1 MKESRKLFKEALNN
15 CKLNEVR
22 ESSLSIQEKYLD
34 KDMKSFWKGVQQKNN
49 RVKYSEV
56 IDGKNNSREVIDIFN
71 GKFLLTESVEDHE
84 LETNTIESLRN
95 CWLTERKFYP
105 RLSPKRVKL
114 LVNQLNMGEGHDGIH
129 TVFLKE
135 MSEDLSLLISFFMNA
150 SYTHCFVP
158 EALLNGDI
166 NPTIK
171 DPKGNAT
178 ESANYRPVM
187 QSSRLL
193 KLFEIHLLEIL
204 SEKLVFNSRQFGFKK
219 NTSTTDAC
227 LILKET
233 IYNYIASKKESVYCL
248 FVDLSKAF
256 DNVNHFQLGQL
267 LLQRKIPP
275 DIVFFL
281 LHYLRNQEAR
291 IVWNG
296 EMGEYIHVEKG
307 VRQGGIL
314 SPLLFKLYI
323 DDVLNEISSSDDGC
337 KFWYLAY
344 EYFSLGG

>member
-1 MKESRKLFKEALNN
+1 M
-15 CKLNEVR
+15 
-22 ESSLSIQEKYLD
+22 D
-34 KDMKSFWKGVQQKNN
+34 
-49 RVKYSEV
+49 
-56 IDGKNNSREVIDIFN
+56 VIDIFN
-71 GKFLLTESVEDHE
+71 RKFLITESAENQE
-84 LETNTIESLRN
+84 LEMNIIESLRN
-95 CWLTERKFYP
+95 CWISEQKFYP
-105 RLSPKRVKL
+105 RVSPERIKL
-114 LVNQLNMGEGHDGIH
+114 LVKQLNMGEGHDGIH
-129 TVFLKE
+129 TIFLRE
-135 MSEDLSLLISFFMNA
+135 MSEDLSFLISFFMNA
-150 SYTHCFVP
+150 SYNHCFIP
-158 EALLNGDI
+158 EVLLSGDI

-187 QSSRLL
+187 QSSCLL

-204 SEKLVFNSRQFGFKK
+204 SEKLVFNSRQFGFRK

-233 IYNYIASKKESVYCL
+233 IYNYIASKKGRVYCL

-256 DNVNHFQLGQL
+256 DNVDHFQLGQL
-267 LLQRKIPP
+267 LLQRNIPP
-275 DIVFFL
+275 DIVLFL

-323 DDVLNEISSSDDGC
+323 DDVLNEISAGDDGC
-337 KFWYLAY
+337 KFGILQMNILAY
-344 EYFSLGG
+344 ADDLVLLAH